1 MSVSGTRIFEM
12 IAEKSGTGL
21 GEKELVLPYGISN
34 FINFCTRTGM
44 IFACTLNILRNA
56 SLTIDICFSNH
67 ITLENQLFSIYP
79 AIITT
84 LTKPIFSMIF
94 SVHFISAIIQ
104 HPGVTSTLS

>member
-44 IFACTLNILRNA
+44 IFASFLNIPCDYYDTHEAN
-56 SLTIDICFSNH
+56 IFND
-67 ITLENQLFSIYP
+67 LFSPLYISNNP
-79 AIITT
+79 TPWCNQH
-84 LTKPIFSMIF
+84 LVLKFDLSSMI
-94 SVHFISAIIQ
+94 HQ
-104 HPGVTSTLS
+104 HEWLKE